1 MDSFHPSSMLP
12 SPGHVV
18 LSARNNARKK
28 VYSSIC
34 TFENDCLFL
43 CFKSDEIMKSPCSKG
58 ALRKWMLICALSNT
72 SCQLVRGSAA
82 QKLSG
87 VFHSGNKNHR
97 AQGHVPVRT
106 RLKIF
111 HDVPKNNWWYSNYD
125 CVCDIDNKYILAMDW
140 NPCGPGSCVPVHLD
154 WSEKMSSRKLV
165 PFHPGIYIRKSN
177 CDHSVEGAD
186 SAKLQDK
193 FLFQI

>member
-1 MDSFHPSSMLP
+1 MVISVEILGCRGPRHK
-12 SPGHVV
+12 HK
-18 LSARNNARKK
+18 N
-28 VYSSIC
+28 
-34 TFENDCLFL
+34 ENIIMKL

-111 HDVPKNNWWYSNYD
+111 NDVSKKNWLNYD
-125 CVCDIDNKYILAMDW
+125 CVCDIDIYFSYGLKPMWTRLTCPSGLVRKDVVKEI
-140 NPCGPGSCVPVHLD
+140 GSFSPGYLH
-154 WSEKMSSRKLV
+154 
-165 PFHPGIYIRKSN
+165 
-177 CDHSVEGAD
+177 
-186 SAKLQDK
+186 
-193 FLFQI
+193 

>member
-106 RLKIF
+106 RLKNISWCIKKYLMIF
-111 HDVPKNNWWYSNYD
+111 ELWL
-125 CVCDIDNKYILAMDW
+125 CLCDIDNKYILAMDW
-140 NPCGPGSCVPVHLD
+140 NPCGPGSCVHLD

-177 CDHSVEGAD
+177 CDHCVEGAD